1 MSSGEIMIVKKTW
14 SVLALAGGISAAA
27 ILSAAPAR
35 ADISIAVD
43 PAPTNLVAPVV
54 AVGGG
59 QESFGEVEPRI
70 LDAGQGVTIP
80 SGLNLSILS
89 TGSITI
95 GIGAPITAET
105 IVGGPTSTF
114 GAASSAQGGSTG
126 SFDGDGSQGGSS
138 QTTGPVREGVTI
150 DISGPRNPGGRETTG
165 SFGEGG
171 SQGGSTGS
179 FGKGGAQGGSTGSFG
194 KGGAQ
199 GGSTGSFGKGGA
211 SGWVDRVLWQGWRVR
226 VGRPGPLARVAR

>member
-27 ILSAAPAR
+27 ILSASPAR

-43 PAPTNLVAPVV
+43 PAPANLVAPVV
-54 AVGGG
+54 AVGDG
-59 QESFGEVEPRI
+59 QESVGEVEPRV
-70 LDAGQGVTIP
+70 LDAGQGLAIP

-95 GIGAPITAET
+95 GIGAPVTAET

-126 SFDGDGSQGGSS
+126 SFDGDGTQGGSS
-138 QTTGPVREGVTI
+138 QTTRPVEEGVTI
-150 DISGPRNPGGRETTG
+150 DISTPRNLGGKET
-165 SFGEGG
+165 
-171 SQGGSTGS
+171 TGS

-194 KGGAQ
+194 KGG
-199 GGSTGSFGKGGA
+199 STGSNHA
-211 SGWVDRVLWQGWRVR
+211 AVDGFAPTGSAADTSISQLLQDLLEFSAIVHWLGF
-226 VGRPGPLARVAR
+226 